1 MLIHYRRGYS
11 FSLILSL
18 VLAACG
24 ATPTPP
30 PPAAEILERS
40 AQAMSALRSAH
51 FVIAREGAPAYV
63 DATQT
68 FIFRRAEGD
77 FVAPDSA
84 RAVVRVIGPAL
95 VTEVSVIAIGDQ
107 YWETN
112 PLSGEWVNYSGF
124 GYNPA
129 SLFNPDTGL
138 AALMQN
144 DLRDVLWVGLEE
156 LEDLPG
162 VQLFHLTAAAPGE
175 PVLAMTAN
183 LVGRG
188 PVVFDWWIEPETYHV
203 LRLRVTEP
211 ETDPADPTVWL
222 IDFDRFDAD
231 LTVEP
236 PAP

>member
-1 MLIHYRRGYS
+1 MLIHCRGYG

-18 VLAACG
+18 VLIACG

-30 PPAAEILERS
+30 PPAAEILEQS
-40 AQAMSALRSAH
+40 AQAMSALQSAH

-63 DATQT
+63 DSTNT

-77 FVAPDSA
+77 FVFPDSA
-84 RAVVRVIGPAL
+84 RAVVRVVGPAL

-138 AALMQN
+138 AALMHN
-144 DLRDVLWVGLEE
+144 DLSDLLWVGLEE

-162 VQLFHLTAAAPGE
+162 EQLFHLTATAPGE

-188 PVVFDWWIEPETYHV
+188 PVLFDWWIEPETYHV

-211 ETDPADPTVWL
+211 ETDPTDPTVWL

-231 LTVEP
+231 LAIDP
-236 PAP
+236 PLP